1 MKPIRIVMHVAVLL
15 FKPSTWKFQ
24 LAGIYRELH

>member
-1 MKPIRIVMHVAVLL
+1 MKPIRIAMHVAVMLL
-15 FKPSTWKFQ
+15 KPSTWKFQ

>member
-1 MKPIRIVMHVAVLL
+1 MKTIRILVHVAVLIV
-15 FKPSTWKFQ
+15 KPTTWKFQ